1 MSHPNIRL
9 VDRAK
14 ETTTTTGSG
23 TVNLGGAVAGFVSIS
38 GVGNGNSTYYTL
50 EEGNNFEVGIGTYTS
65 AGNTLSRDEVYS
77 SSNSDDSK
85 INLAGGASVFITYPA
100 EKAVVETSGSYVGI
114 GGIDPEYQLAVSGT
128 GSFNTVR
135 WADGTTQTTAATDTT
150 YTAGTGLTL
159 VGTEFNT
166 DGTGYF
172 THLGIGTGAP
182 TYTLDVAG
190 DMGVDEYIYHNGD
203 GNTFIRF
210 APDLVNLVAG
220 GASAIKLEKSTG
232 KIQLNN
238 SNQDLDIEI
247 MAADGEVILHT
258 DATTNNVGIGITD
271 PGYNLA
277 VSGTGSF
284 NTVRWADG
292 TTQTTA
298 STDTTYTAGTGL
310 SLAGTEFNISGI
322 DSTMIVDGSVSNS
335 DLANSSL
342 TVTAGTGLSN
352 GGAVALGAS
361 IIIDADTATTSQVGV
376 VQLQD
381 SATDGTTDKA
391 ITPNAVYDISGVLST
406 SIASTG
412 STNAASIAT
421 NTTNIAT
428 NVTNIASTGATN
440 SAAIS
445 TVSGLLYDS
454 WTLQADGAT
463 TTSVDT
469 TETVRFTGAGNTS
482 VTLGGTD
489 NRVVTISGSAGGGG
503 APTDAQYVTLA
514 LDGDLSAE
522 RVLAAS
528 TGVHIVDGG
537 ANGNV
542 AVSVSGSTTAQLGIV
557 QLQDSATNGTTDKA
571 ITPNAVYDIS
581 GVLSSDIQS
590 TGESNYNLVRSYV
603 DTSDNA
609 TFNNLT
615 AQGNLTVSGT
625 LTYLDSTTVTIADKQ
640 LELASN
646 SGTPIGNDS
655 AVNDG
660 GIVVKSTDS
669 DKKWTWLDATDA
681 WTSTEHISLNSSKNI
696 IFGDGTEQ
704 STSPTGD
711 ISTVSGL
718 TVTNASNIAS
728 TGATNAANIATN
740 TSNISTNTTN
750 IASTGATNAAR
761 ITTNTSNISTNTT
774 NIAST
779 GATNAADID
788 TVSGLLYGHW
798 TLRGDAATTTNVD
811 TTETVQFTG
820 VGTTSV
826 TLGGTDNRT
835 VTISGGGGG
844 GGAPTDAQYVTLAT
858 DGDLSAERVLAGGT
872 GIGLADGGANGNIT
886 VSITG
891 ASTSNTGIAYYSS
904 DNFSVSAGYQVS
916 IKDGGVSNDELGGSI
931 ANSKLANSSVSYGG
945 VSLSLGGSDATP
957 AFNLSDATGYPTSS
971 LVGTITNSQLAGSI
985 ANGKLA
991 NDSVTVTAGSG
1002 LIHGGE
1008 VDLGSSITI
1017 DAVASTTA
1025 QSGIVQLQDSATN
1038 GTTNRAITPN
1048 AVYDISGVLSTSIAS
1063 TGATNAANIATNTS
1077 NISTNTSNISTN
1089 TTNIASTG
1097 ATNATA
1103 IATKAPKDSQYVTLA
1118 LDGDLSAE
1126 RVLVGGT
1133 GVKLTD
1139 GGANGNVTVHITGAS
1154 TSNTGIAYYSPD
1166 NFAVSAGHQVTIKD
1180 GGVSSDELAGSIA
1193 NSKLANSSVSY
1204 GGVSLSLG
1212 GSDAHPAFNVADA
1225 TGYPTT
1231 SLVGTITNAQLA
1243 GSIVNAKLSNSS
1255 VTITAGTGLSNGGSV
1270 ALGASV
1276 SVDADTAT
1284 TSAVGVVQ
1292 LQDSATNGTT
1302 NRAITPNA
1310 VYDISGVLQTNIDAA
1325 GGAPTDAQYVT
1336 LATDGDLS
1344 AERVLAGGTGIGLA
1358 DGGANGNIT
1367 VSITGASTSNT
1378 GIAYY
1383 SPDNFAVSAGYQV
1396 TIKDGGVS
1404 NDELAGS
1411 IPNSKLAN
1419 SSVNFGGVSLSL
1431 GGSDTTPAFN
1441 LSDATAYKTTNLDGT
1456 ITNAQLAGS
1465 IANDKLANSAITVN
1479 AGTGLSNGGS
1489 VALGAS
1495 VTVDADTAT
1504 TSAVG
1509 VVQLQDSATNGT
1521 VNRAI
1526 TPNAV
1531 YDISGVLQTKID
1543 AGGGGGG
1550 SPGGSNTQVQF
1561 NDSSSFG
1568 GDADLTWNKT
1578 TNVLTVAGHIAAT
1591 TKSFLIDHPV
1601 KENKKLQYAS
1611 LEGPENGVY
1620 VRGHTTSHVIELPD
1634 YWVALVDHESITV
1647 HLTPKGK
1654 PQPSLC
1660 VNRVAANKV
1669 YLSSDQHISAYYTV
1683 SATRK
1688 DVPPLE
1694 VEI

>member
-23 TVNLGGAVAGFVSIS
+23 TVSLGGAVAGFVAIS

-65 AGNTLSRDEVYS
+65 SGNTLSRDEVYS
-77 SSNSDDSK
+77 SSNSNDSK
-85 INLAGGASVFITYPA
+85 INLSGGATVFITYPA
-100 EKAVVETSGSYVGI
+100 EKAVVETSGGYVGI
-114 GGIDPEYQLAVSGT
+114 GGIDPEYQLVVSGT

-166 DGTGYF
+166 DGTGHFDY
-172 THLGIGTGAP
+172 LGIGTGAIPP
-182 TYTLDVAG
+182 TYPLHVAG
-190 DMGVDEYIYHNGD
+190 NMGVDEYIYHNGD

-210 APDLVNLVAG
+210 APDLINLVAG
-220 GASAIKLEKSTG
+220 SWSAIKLEKNTG
-232 KIQLNN
+232 KVQLNN
-238 SNQDLDIEI
+238 GNHDLDIQI
-247 MAADGEVILHT
+247 MADDGEVILHT
-258 DATTNNVGIGITD
+258 DAATNNVGIGITT
-271 PGYNLA
+271 PGYDLE

-292 TTQTTA
+292 TAQIT
-298 STDTTYTAGTGL
+298 
-310 SLAGTEFNISGI
+310 
-322 DSTMIVDGSVSNS
+322 
-335 DLANSSL
+335 
-342 TVTAGTGLSN
+342 
-352 GGAVALGAS
+352 
-361 IIIDADTATTSQVGV
+361 
-376 VQLQD
+376 
-381 SATDGTTDKA
+381 SATG
-391 ITPNAVYDISGVLST
+391 
-406 SIASTG
+406 
-412 STNAASIAT
+412 
-421 NTTNIAT
+421 
-428 NVTNIASTGATN
+428 
-440 SAAIS
+440 AIS
-445 TVSGLLYDS
+445 TVSGL
-454 WTLQADGAT
+454 TVTNAT
-463 TTSVDT
+463 NIAA
-469 TETVRFTGAGNTS
+469 TGASN
-482 VTLGGTD
+482 
-489 NRVVTISGSAGGGG
+489 
-503 APTDAQYVTLA
+503 
-514 LDGDLSAE
+514 LS
-522 RVLAAS
+522 L
-528 TGVHIVDGG
+528 I
-537 ANGNV
+537 
-542 AVSVSGSTTAQLGIV
+542 
-557 QLQDSATNGTTDKA
+557 
-571 ITPNAVYDIS
+571 
-581 GVLSSDIQS
+581 
-590 TGESNYNLVRSYV
+590 RSYI
-603 DTSDNA
+603 DTSGNA
-609 TFNNLT
+609 TFNNLI

-681 WTSTEHISLNSSKNI
+681 WTSTENISLNASKKI

-704 STSPTGD
+704 TTSATGD
-711 ISTVSGL
+711 IATVSGL
-718 TVTNASNIAS
+718 TVTNASNIAA
-728 TGATNAANIATN
+728 TGATNGALIATNTANIATN
-740 TSNISTNTTN
+740 VTN
-750 IASTGATNAAR
+750 IASTGATNAAA
-761 ITTNTSNISTNTT
+761 
-774 NIAST
+774 IAAKDNYQYWT
-779 GATNAADID
+779 ATD
-788 TVSGLLYGHW
+788 G
-798 TLRGDAATTTNVD
+798 
-811 TTETVQFTG
+811 
-820 VGTTSV
+820 GTTSNVSTTGDVKITGAGLV
-826 TLGGTDNRT
+826 TVSLASGNPN
-835 VTISGGGGG
+835 VFTISGGGGGG

-872 GIGLADGGANGNIT
+872 GVGLADGGANGNIT

-904 DNFSVSAGYQVS
+904 DNFAVSAGYQVS
-916 IKDGGVSNDELGGSI
+916 IKDGGVSNDELG
-931 ANSKLANSSVSYGG
+931 
-945 VSLSLGGSDATP
+945 
-957 AFNLSDATGYPTSS
+957 
-971 LVGTITNSQLAGSI
+971 GSI

-1017 DAVASTTA
+1017 DAVAGTTA

-1038 GTTNRAITPN
+1038 GTTNRAITPNAVYDISGVLSTTIASTGATNAANIATNTSNISTNTTNIASTGATNAAAIGAVSGLLYDYWTLRGDAATTTNVDSAETVQFSGVGGASVSLGGTDNRVVTISVTDADTTYTAGSGLRLNGTTFDAFTATTSRSGIVQLQDSATNGTTNLAITPN

-1193 NSKLANSSVSY
+1193 NSKLANSSITVTAGSGLE
-1204 GGVSLSLG
+1204 GGGSVSLG
-1212 GSDAHPAFNVADA
+1212 GTVTLDTAETGWFEKIGINDRTPDAMLDIVSAATGDVGIRIEMAEGSPADPFQIVRSNGVKVSFFDSAGDMNCGAISGSGANYTYGRANISPTFRAATGANNLNIRNPNADKDINFDVHTTAGAITFRDYPNYTRYFSFNMGSDAD
-1225 TGYPTT
+1225 
-1231 SLVGTITNAQLA
+1231 
-1243 GSIVNAKLSNSS
+1243 
-1255 VTITAGTGLSNGGSV
+1255 GTGMYIRSRDDTSILTQWQSTGGTPV
-1270 ALGASV
+1270 AMVDPTGAISGQHFIFG
-1276 SVDADTAT
+1276 D
-1284 TSAVGVVQ
+1284 
-1292 LQDSATNGTT
+1292 GTT
-1302 NRAITPNA
+1302 QSTA
-1310 VYDISGVLQTNIDAA
+1310 SA
-1325 GGAPTDAQYVT
+1325 GGAGAPTDAQYVT

-1396 TIKDGGVS
+1396 TIKNSGVS

-1411 IPNSKLAN
+1411 IANSKLAN

-1465 IANDKLANSAITVN
+1465 IANDKLANSTFTVN

-1543 AGGGGGG
+1543 AGGGGG
-1550 SPGGSNTQVQF
+1550 SPGGSDTQVQF
-1561 NDSSSFG
+1561 NDSTSFG

>member
-1 MSHPNIRL
+1 MPNPAIR
-9 VDRAK
+9 VIDRAK

-23 TVNLGGAVAGFVSIS
+23 TISLGGAVAGFVAIS
-38 GVGNGNSTYYTL
+38 GVGNGNSTYYAL

-65 AGNTLSRDEVYS
+65 VGNTLSRDEVYS

-114 GGIDPEYQLAVSGT
+114 GGIDPEYQLVVSGT

-135 WADGTTQTTAATDTT
+135 WADGTTQTTAA
-150 YTAGTGLTL
+150 
-159 VGTEFNT
+159 
-166 DGTGYF
+166 
-172 THLGIGTGAP
+172 
-182 TYTLDVAG
+182 
-190 DMGVDEYIYHNGD
+190 
-203 GNTFIRF
+203 
-210 APDLVNLVAG
+210 
-220 GASAIKLEKSTG
+220 
-232 KIQLNN
+232 
-238 SNQDLDIEI
+238 
-247 MAADGEVILHT
+247 
-258 DATTNNVGIGITD
+258 
-271 PGYNLA
+271 
-277 VSGTGSF
+277 
-284 NTVRWADG
+284 
-292 TTQTTA
+292 
-298 STDTTYTAGTGL
+298 TDTTYTAGTGL

-361 IIIDADTATTSQVGV
+361 IIIDGDTATTSQVGV

-381 SATDGTTDKA
+381 SATD
-391 ITPNAVYDISGVLST
+391 
-406 SIASTG
+406 
-412 STNAASIAT
+412 
-421 NTTNIAT
+421 
-428 NVTNIASTGATN
+428 
-440 SAAIS
+440 
-445 TVSGLLYDS
+445 
-454 WTLQADGAT
+454 
-463 TTSVDT
+463 
-469 TETVRFTGAGNTS
+469 
-482 VTLGGTD
+482 
-489 NRVVTISGSAGGGG
+489 
-503 APTDAQYVTLA
+503 
-514 LDGDLSAE
+514 
-522 RVLAAS
+522 
-528 TGVHIVDGG
+528 
-537 ANGNV
+537 
-542 AVSVSGSTTAQLGIV
+542 
-557 QLQDSATNGTTDKA
+557 GTTDKA

-681 WTSTEHISLNSSKNI
+681 WTSTENIKLNSGKKI
-696 IFGDGTEQ
+696 IFGDSTEQ
-704 STSPTGD
+704 TTSPTGD
-711 ISTVSGL
+711 IATVSGL

-750 IASTGATNAAR
+750 IASTGATNAA
-761 ITTNTSNISTNTT
+761 
-774 NIAST
+774 
-779 GATNAADID
+779 DID
-788 TVSGLLYGHW
+788 TVSGLLYDYW

-820 VGTTSV
+820 AGTTSV

-835 VTISGGGGG
+835 VTIRGAGGGG

-1017 DAVASTTA
+1017 DAVAGTTA
-1025 QSGIVQLQDSATN
+1025 QSGIVRLQDSATN

-1089 TTNIASTG
+1089 TTNIALTG

-1154 TSNTGIAYYSPD
+1154 TSNTGVAYYSPD

-1193 NSKLANSSVSY
+1193 NSKLANSSVNY

-1212 GSDAHPAFNVADA
+1212 GSDTTPAFNLSDA
-1225 TGYPTT
+1225 TNYPT
-1231 SLVGTITNAQLA
+1231 SALNGTITNAQLA
-1243 GSIVNAKLSNSS
+1243 GSIANGKLANDS
-1255 VTITAGTGLSNGGSV
+1255 VTVTAGSGLIHGGEVDLGSSITINAV
-1270 ALGASV
+1270 AGT
-1276 SVDADTAT
+1276 TAQ
-1284 TSAVGVVQ
+1284 SGIVR

-1302 NRAITPNA
+1302 DRAITPNA
-1310 VYDISGVLQTNIDAA
+1310 VYDISGVLSTSIASTGATNAAAIAAKDNYQYWTITDGSNTSNLQTTEDVKITGAGQVTVTLASGNPNVVTVSGAAGGGGVSFGSDNQIPYTNAGGDDFDYSSNLTFNGSQLTVVGDLDVSDEIFVANNIKHKSDTDTYIEFSNDKIRILGGGKALITATEASPDEVIINDGGLDADFRVEGLNDTHLIFCDGSA
-1325 GGAPTDAQYVT
+1325 DKVGISNASPQYTIDVSGNARFTSGVSSTGLISAATGVELHVNTPATTTNKLYNVGGVLYFNGSGVNGGGGGGAPTDAQYVT
-1336 LATDGDLS
+1336 LATDGALS

-1411 IPNSKLAN
+1411 IANSKLAN

-1431 GGSDTTPAFN
+1431 GGSDTTPAFD
-1441 LSDATAYKTTNLDGT
+1441 LSDATAYKTSNLDGT

-1465 IANDKLANSAITVN
+1465 IANDKLANSSITVT
-1479 AGTGLSNGGS
+1479 AGSGLIGGGSVSLGGTVSLNSAETGWFEKIGINDRAPGAMLDIVTSSATTKGLIVQGSASQSENLFEGQHSNGGS
-1489 VALGAS
+1489 LF
-1495 VTVDADTAT
+1495 
-1504 TSAVG
+1504 
-1509 VVQLQDSATNGT
+1509 
-1521 VNRAI
+1521 
-1526 TPNAV
+1526 
-1531 YDISGVLQTKID
+1531 KID
-1543 AGGGGGG
+1543 KDGDVTCQSINATGAQIVMGRAGTSPTLIVAGGGNNLNIRNLNADKDINVDIAESG
-1550 SPGGSNTQVQF
+1550 NFVQIRTRVGTSTTTRVRWEDTGKRHDQAASYADIKE
-1561 NDSSSFG
+1561 NS
-1568 GDADLTWNKT
+1568 DASTVTFDLDV
-1578 TNVLTVAGHIAAT
+1578 TNVHKVTLTADRTFALSNASSGQRFMVRVLQNGTGGHSGTWWSTIKWAG
-1591 TKSFLIDHPV
+1591 
-1601 KENKKLQYAS
+1601 
-1611 LEGPENGVY
+1611 G
-1620 VRGHTTSHVIELPD
+1620 
-1634 YWVALVDHESITV
+1634 
-1647 HLTPKGK
+1647 TP
-1654 PQPSLC
+1654 PIQPTAG
-1660 VNRVAANKV
+1660 NTEANKAQLYGFV
-1669 YLSSDQHISAYYTV
+1669 CVGTNTYDGFVIGTGIA
-1683 SATRK
+1683 
-1688 DVPPLE
+1688 
-1694 VEI
+1694 